1 MLRCTEPRGC
11 AYSKLTKES
20 SSACQL
26 GCGIFLVNLC
36 SSNWSVCWIFCTRR
50 LKKSV
55 ILDVVCVVNCGIHIM
70 KNLLTAES
78 VTEGHPDKLC
88 DLISD
93 TILDAHLEQDP
104 QSHVACETMVNSSG
118 TTIVAGEITSWA
130 HIDIEAI
137 VYSVWPDAKRVLI
150 DLQQQSPALAET
162 VQNGGANDQ
171 GVIVGYACDETPE
184 FMPLPITLAHAV
196 TRRLTQ
202 VRKDGM
208 MLYLRPDGK
217 AQVTVQGDTV
227 HTVVVS
233 AQHNEHVSLETLR
246 DDVIKHVLCVLPL
259 TLQSTVLVNRQAGRF
274 EVSADTGLTG
284 RKIVMDAYGPQ
295 VPDGGGAFSGKDGSK
310 IDRSGAY
317 MLRHIAKNVVASG
330 RAKHCLI
337 EAAYCIG
344 VAEPVALRIDS
355 DGDARE
361 LRDFVRGFPLTP
373 RGIVDYLQ
381 LRRPIYKQTAVYGH
395 FGKKG
400 LSWEEII

>member
-1 MLRCTEPRGC
+1 
-11 AYSKLTKES
+11 
-20 SSACQL
+20 
-26 GCGIFLVNLC
+26 
-36 SSNWSVCWIFCTRR
+36 
-50 LKKSV
+50 
-55 ILDVVCVVNCGIHIM
+55 M

-373 RGIVDYLQ
+373 GGIVDYLQ